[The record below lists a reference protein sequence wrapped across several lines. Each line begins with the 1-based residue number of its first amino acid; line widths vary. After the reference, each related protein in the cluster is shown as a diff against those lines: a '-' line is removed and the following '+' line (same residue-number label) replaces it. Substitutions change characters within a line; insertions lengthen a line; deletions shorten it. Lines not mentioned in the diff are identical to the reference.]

1 MDVCLDV
8 LVDVCVVVCG
18 CVCGYVCVWMDVLR
32 ACRKSVFPIIT
43 KLPGAFLQ
51 ASKKTLS
58 SAFPRPVL
66 VLVTI
71 GEEPELVRVP
81 RSLCLAGLLW
91 IERLQDAAPAARCEV
106 HLRGRWSSF
115 PFLLAPSPG
124 AGPELLLVTWGP
136 PLACVCAFRKFA
148 PEKVLERGFL
158 PASDTSACVH
168 LYCLLPE
175 GNC

>member
-1 MDVCLDV
+1 MCVCVDVWMFV
-8 LVDVCVVVCG
+8 WSRVGVCVVT
-18 CVCGYVCVWMDVLR
+18 CVCGWMCYVRVENQ
-32 ACRKSVFPIIT
+32 SSQSST
-43 KLPGAFLQ
+43 KLPCAFLQ
-51 ASKKTLS
+51 ASKKALS

-124 AGPELLLVTWGP
+124 AGLELLLVTWGP
-136 PLACVCAFRKFA
+136 PLVCI
-148 PEKVLERGFL
+148 
-158 PASDTSACVH
+158 
-168 LYCLLPE
+168 
-175 GNC
+175 